1 MFKKLLFPVFFI
13 SIILLSGCREKLNL
27 TDPGPAEN
35 LLISSTDAP
44 NVLYMKTPA
53 GGEVMQKGSRFSISW
68 FVSPAVKTVS
78 LTLFRKTEEI
88 TGISGATENDG
99 TFNWKIPT
107 NIPASVHYRI
117 RLSNTMSPDEYI
129 FSEYFTI
136 ASSDTM
142 QAF

>member
-1 MFKKLLFPVFFI
+1 MFKKLLFPVFLFT
-13 SIILLSGCREKLNL
+13 IILMSGCREKLNL
-27 TDPGPAEN
+27 TDPGPGEN
-35 LLISSTDAP
+35 VLISSTSAP
-44 NVLYMKTPA
+44 NVLYVKSPL
-53 GGEVMQKGSRFSISW
+53 GGEIMQKGAQFRITW
-68 FVSPAVKTVS
+68 FVSPSVKTVS
-78 LTLFRKTEEI
+78 LTLFRKTEEV

-136 ASSDTM
+136 ASPADST
-142 QAF
+142 Q